1 MVIARVTER
10 LQVLLKFGVN
20 AAFSLDLCE
29 QFSSLWVQSLIFG
42 HFGQTRR
49 RKENE
54 KRMCIYIF
62 LNIYLYIYI

>member
-62 LNIYLYIYI
+62 